1 VPRRVSRRI
10 PPILILAVAVLV
22 AGSTSLAAPIARA
35 AGEDLE
41 MEARGLLQGHGRA
54 GSWMAIEVHLQ
65 NAGPSIVGELRLA
78 AGAQGRT
85 RFSLPVDLPTDSNK
99 TFLLYAQPPA
109 FGGGLD
115 IALIAGGSAI
125 ASRKVELTV
134 HPTSQLVIGVVAE
147 QPQRIVPNLRLAP
160 NSNGEAPAIVA
171 LTPEDLPSRVEA
183 WSPIDRLIWQD
194 VDSNRLQADQIT
206 AMRGWLAGGGRLVI
220 AGGSA
225 GPGVLSTFPDDIL
238 PFRPT
243 ATVDAS
249 PESLTSLLGETPR
262 GASDIPALG
271 GELVR
276 GRLLANVGDRAIAA
290 EAPLGSGVVS
300 LIGIDPGTAW
310 IVDGGLAQN
319 LWRSLVPQREA
330 GPLVLGD
337 DNQIITAVSQ
347 LPALALP
354 PIGGLLLLLAG
365 YILLIGPI
373 NYAVLRKLDRREWA
387 WVTMPVLIGVFAA
400 GSYGFGAALR
410 GLDVIVNEVAI
421 VRGAPDTTEGLA
433 QVYLGVFSPS
443 RGTYQVKLPGGALL
457 SSTLNGELSGNQ
469 GSLDLVQ
476 GTPSEI
482 RNLAIGFGSLRTLRA
497 ETPAAVPR
505 IHAELRLE
513 GDTLKGVVRNLSDT
527 TLEKPAVVLGGSAI
541 VLQDLAPGKEQ
552 AIELGVHW
560 NPVGQSLSDK
570 IVGQV
575 FFGDPNRASDATQRN
590 LVRHGVID
598 QLACDTFT
606 GDCTTIDAETPV
618 LIAWGSRELLDVRIQ
633 DQLPRRT
640 GNAMYYI
647 PLSMR
652 IEGPV
657 TFEGDLMRQSLV
669 DAGTATISG
678 TYISLGLGEATMAYR
693 PVAFQGTL
701 EATSLVLSTNASDVV
716 IGGRPL
722 PVDPVA
728 PACNVDV
735 GCPPPVPAPEPTPC
749 DAPDCPDKFF
759 DGIPEIELFDR
770 TGDGQW
776 VRLPHFASD
785 QRYEIEEPARY
796 VDPVSGTVLVRFVN
810 DRQDG
815 ASFTFQ
821 VRIEGR
827 VR

>member
-1 VPRRVSRRI
+1 
-10 PPILILAVAVLV
+10 
-22 AGSTSLAAPIARA
+22 
-35 AGEDLE
+35 
-41 MEARGLLQGHGRA
+41 
-54 GSWMAIEVHLQ
+54 
-65 NAGPSIVGELRLA
+65 
-78 AGAQGRT
+78 
-85 RFSLPVDLPTDSNK
+85 
-99 TFLLYAQPPA
+99 
-109 FGGGLD
+109 
-115 IALIAGGSAI
+115 
-125 ASRKVELTV
+125 
-134 HPTSQLVIGVVAE
+134 
-147 QPQRIVPNLRLAP
+147 
-160 NSNGEAPAIVA
+160 
-171 LTPEDLPSRVEA
+171 
-183 WSPIDRLIWQD
+183 
-194 VDSNRLQADQIT
+194 
-206 AMRGWLAGGGRLVI
+206 
-220 AGGSA
+220 
-225 GPGVLSTFPDDIL
+225 
-238 PFRPT
+238 
-243 ATVDAS
+243 
-249 PESLTSLLGETPR
+249 
-262 GASDIPALG
+262 
-271 GELVR
+271 
-276 GRLLANVGDRAIAA
+276 
-290 EAPLGSGVVS
+290 
-300 LIGIDPGTAW
+300 
-310 IVDGGLAQN
+310 
-319 LWRSLVPQREA
+319 
-330 GPLVLGD
+330 
-337 DNQIITAVSQ
+337 
-347 LPALALP
+347 
-354 PIGGLLLLLAG
+354 
-365 YILLIGPI
+365 
-373 NYAVLRKLDRREWA
+373 
-387 WVTMPVLIGVFAA
+387 
-400 GSYGFGAALR
+400 
-410 GLDVIVNEVAI
+410 
-421 VRGAPDTTEGLA
+421 
-433 QVYLGVFSPS
+433 
-443 RGTYQVKLPGGALL
+443 LL